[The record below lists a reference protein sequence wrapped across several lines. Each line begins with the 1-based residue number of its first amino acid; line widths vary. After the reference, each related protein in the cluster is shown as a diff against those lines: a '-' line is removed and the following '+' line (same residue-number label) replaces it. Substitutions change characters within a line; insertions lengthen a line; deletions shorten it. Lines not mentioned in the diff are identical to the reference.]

1 MRFISRF
8 YNSRVQA
15 VSGKNEQTAQTAWRG
30 APISAG
36 PMQLHRPKAGPANRC
51 NIF

>member
-30 APISAG
+30 APMLEQI
-36 PMQLHRPKAGPANRC
+36 
-51 NIF
+51 IFCKIIG